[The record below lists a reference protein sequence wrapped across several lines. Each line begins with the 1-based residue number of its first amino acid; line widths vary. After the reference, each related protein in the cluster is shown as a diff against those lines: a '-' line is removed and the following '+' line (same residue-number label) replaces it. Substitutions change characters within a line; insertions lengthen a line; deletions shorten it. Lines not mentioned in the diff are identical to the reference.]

1 MIVRRYGNLLALVC
15 AALLTATACADVPLR
30 TQPQVISDDEGAA
43 TDAGPA
49 VAPPDKDLSAEQ
61 TVRKFITAN
70 AQAANDYE
78 ASRLY
83 LDPKAAREWRPNKDV
98 VIMPDHYNATVP
110 PDTTQPEDPNEA
122 IVRVR
127 GPRLGSLGPDN
138 AFIPGGRPVETEIK
152 LRRQRDDKQWRIV
165 DPPDDVITTEP
176 DFIANYYQVPLYF
189 FAPQSNVRVPDPRF
203 VLAEPK
209 ESLPV
214 RVVELLL
221 EGPSNALA
229 KAVSNPLEK
238 ATLDTNP
245 TVKPGGLLE
254 VPLTGV
260 AQEDAEKRQLMVAQL
275 VMSLETVSVD
285 RVRPLSD
292 GRTLVAGHQDWRN
305 GDFPSTNA
313 TMSADLTGMA
323 LKDGRLVS
331 LEDAEPVPGPAG
343 TGAYQVRSAAQSL
356 DGGLLAVVERAGKR
370 AGIRVGPVDGDLAS
384 IDLRAG
390 RLTRPTWRP
399 AVAGSKQSNE
409 VWTVVDSKK
418 VARIALAADNVW
430 KAQTVNVSALDGFGP
445 MTALRLSRDGTR
457 AVIVADKKVVVA
469 SVVRTSD
476 SVLLR
481 APRILQP
488 DTLTDV
494 VDVDWLSQEWLVAA
508 TSSASRPVVKLPV
521 DGFGYERYSLSN
533 LELPLRG
540 ITAAPDRPVVA
551 ANPGGLWEAS
561 LPSEVWR
568 QRSLSQSSLS
578 SPFYPG

>member
-1 MIVRRYGNLLALVC
+1 MIIRRGKLIAILG
-15 AALLTATACADVPLR
+15 AALLTATACANVPLQ
-30 TQPQVISDDEGAA
+30 TKPQVISDDEATV
-43 TDAGPA
+43 TDAGPPLD
-49 VAPPDKDLSAEQ
+49 PPDKDLSAEQ
-61 TVRKFITAN
+61 TVRKFVTAN

-83 LDPKAAREWRPNKDV
+83 LDPQAAQEWTPNQDV
-98 VIMPDHYNATVP
+98 VILPDHYNATVP
-110 PDTTQPEDPNEA
+110 PDTTQSDNPNEA

-127 GPRLGSLGPDN
+127 GPKLGSLGVDN
-138 AFIPGGRPVETEIK
+138 AFIPGEGFYETEIK
-152 LRRQRDDKQWRIV
+152 LRKQTDDKQWRIV

-189 FAPQSNVRVPDPRF
+189 FAPNSAVRVPDPRF

-221 EGPSNALA
+221 EGPSNALV

-245 TVKPGGLLE
+245 TIKQGGLIE

-275 VMSLETVSVD
+275 MMSLETVSVD

-292 GRTLVAGHQDWRN
+292 GRPLVPDHRDWRH
-305 GDFPSTNA
+305 GDFPTTNA
-313 TMSADLTGMA
+313 TISADLAGMA
-323 LKDGRLVS
+323 VNDGRLVS
-331 LEDAEPVPGPAG
+331 LEDAEPIPGPAG
-343 TGAYQVRSAAQSL
+343 SGAYDVRSAAQSL
-356 DGGLLAVVERAGKR
+356 DGRLLAVVERDDAR
-370 AGIRVGPVDGDLAS
+370 ARIRVGPVDGNLAS
-384 IDLRAG
+384 IDLEAN

-399 AVAGSKQSNE
+399 APAGSKQSNE
-409 VWTVVDSKK
+409 VWTVVDGKK
-418 VARIALAADNVW
+418 VVRIGLAADRVW
-430 KAQTVNVSALDGFGP
+430 KAQTVNVSALDGFGTI
-445 MTALRLSRDGTR
+445 TALRLSRDGTR
-457 AVIVADKKVVVA
+457 AVVIADRKVVVA

-488 DTLTDV
+488 ETLTDV
-494 VDVDWLSQEWLVAA
+494 VDVDWLTQEWLVAA

-568 QRSLSQSSLS
+568 QRSLNQSSLS